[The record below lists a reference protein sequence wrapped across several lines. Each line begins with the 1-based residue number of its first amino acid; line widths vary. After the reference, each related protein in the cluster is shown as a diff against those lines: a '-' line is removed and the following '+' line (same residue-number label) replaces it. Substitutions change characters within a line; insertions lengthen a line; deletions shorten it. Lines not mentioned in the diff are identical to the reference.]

1 MANILLVANLNCDR
15 VMQLP
20 ATLQTGGRFYYSE
33 KGRRLGG
40 GGANTGIGLVW
51 AEHNVQLVSQVSVDS
66 SGDWLLQKAMS
77 YGINCQLVARREA
90 LSCEMMLMMTPD
102 GERTILRPVR
112 PPLCLPNMP
121 CWESIDVLYVNS
133 SADGLDNWTAAA
145 MMDCLVVTQL
155 AKDNR
160 KRDAH
165 ILLTSESDLKGR
177 CHGSPWQFA
186 LDIAGHKLRYFI
198 VTNGHLGATLFTA
211 NGMIRLDAKE
221 ANVLDT
227 TGAGDAYAAGLIHGF
242 LGGHGI
248 ERAMEEAAIWSA
260 FSVGSNTSIPSVELK
275 EYLQAK

>member
-20 ATLQTGGRFYYSE
+20 ATLHTGGRFYYQE

-51 AEHNVQLVSQVSVDS
+51 AKHNVQLVSQVSIDS
-66 SGDWLLQKAMS
+66 NGDWLLQKAMS
-77 YGINCQLVARREA
+77 YGIHCEQVARREG

-112 PPLCLPNMP
+112 PPLCLPSMP
-121 CWESIDVLYVNS
+121 YWESIDALYVNS
-133 SADGLDNWTAAA
+133 SADGLAKWAAAA
-145 MMDCLVVTQL
+145 MMNCLVVTQL

-160 KRDAH
+160 KRDTH
-165 ILLTSESDLKGR
+165 VLLTSENDLQGR

-198 VTNGHLGATLFTA
+198 VTNGHLGATLYTA
-211 NGMIRLDAKE
+211 TSMKRVRAKD
-221 ANVLDT
+221 ANVMDT
-227 TGAGDAYAAGLIHGF
+227 TGAGDAYAAGLIHG
-242 LGGHGI
+242 LLTSGNI
-248 ERAMEEAAIWSA
+248 DIAMEEAAIWSA
-260 FSVGSNTSIPSVELK
+260 FSVSSNTSIPSAELK
-275 EYLQAK
+275 HFLQAR